1 MQSIW
6 SRQPPS
12 KKSNHRKLSYETM
25 EARRLLA
32 ALVVNTARDVVDPDD
47 GLISLREAFLS
58 ANATD
63 GADSI
68 NFNIPGSGPHT
79 IAPTSP
85 LPILTGGSVVVDATS
100 QPGYTG
106 LPLIEISG
114 QNMTDNSPL
123 LMLSS
128 SGNSI
133 LGLAVN
139 RGLGDGIV
147 LYPNANENLIAEN
160 LIGIDVGG
168 NTAVGNALQGIFVQ
182 SNGNRIVNNV
192 ISGNHANGVWIYG
205 TNGSTGQNN
214 VLSGNKI
221 GTNKSG
227 NMAVPNVGNGVRVAE
242 GARGNLVGGNLD
254 GTGQVIVT
262 GPGNVISGNGYAGVW
277 IEGESTTGNLLL
289 NNLIGINA
297 AGTNPLGNANTGVV
311 IISGANNVVGLNRPD
326 GLPSNIISGNATDG
340 LSIVGGNSTK
350 TRVENN
356 YFGTDA
362 NGTYDIG
369 NGSNGIYLDTSENR
383 FVSNLIS
390 GNDYVGVYLNGL
402 GGVGGRANVF
412 NSNRI
417 GTNKAGTSSIG
428 NRYEGIL
435 LVNGAQG
442 NFLGGEAD
450 SDGKPIVT
458 APGNLIS
465 GNGGHGIGLVFT
477 TTKNNFIINN
487 KVGTNLDGL
496 SAIPNARW
504 GVSIVDAPNNWV
516 GLARPDGLPSNVI
529 SGNAEGGITIIASG
543 ATGNIV
549 ENNYV
554 GTDVSGLNPLRN
566 GSHGIYSGSATGWD
580 TGTYSASGNAA
591 GTFIQH
597 NVISGNGF
605 YGVWIAKG
613 FNNSLT
619 GNVIGL
625 GSDKSKPLG
634 NLSLGVVLDGPNNT
648 VGGPLEVD
656 RNIIS
661 GNFDSGVWS
670 LSHGN
675 LIQGNT
681 IGSDFTGTLDRGN
694 RYQGI
699 VLSGHSDRVDSNLI
713 SGNDTSGVWISHD
726 RGAGYNN
733 SLTNNLIGT
742 DESGILDLGNALHG
756 VILTA
761 GTYSNWIGAT
771 LDGTISGN
779 VIAGND
785 WAGIDIESSNDN
797 VILGNTIG
805 LGSDGITALV
815 HPAVGIYVVGSRN
828 RIGSGKLE
836 QRL

>member
-1 MQSIW
+1 
-6 SRQPPS
+6 
-12 KKSNHRKLSYETM
+12 M

-68 NFNIPGSGPHT
+68 NFNIPGSGPHA

-326 GLPSNIISGNATDG
+326 GLPSNIISGNLTDG
-340 LSIVGGNSTK
+340 LSIV
-350 TRVENN
+350 VE
-356 YFGTDA
+356 
-362 NGTYDIG
+362 IPP
-369 NGSNGIYLDTSENR
+369 R
-383 FVSNLIS
+383 
-390 GNDYVGVYLNGL
+390 
-402 GGVGGRANVF
+402 
-412 NSNRI
+412 
-417 GTNKAGTSSIG
+417 
-428 NRYEGIL
+428 
-435 LVNGAQG
+435 
-442 NFLGGEAD
+442 LGGEQLLRY
-450 SDGKPIVT
+450 GCE
-458 APGNLIS
+458 
-465 GNGGHGIGLVFT
+465 
-477 TTKNNFIINN
+477 
-487 KVGTNLDGL
+487 
-496 SAIPNARW
+496 W
-504 GVSIVDAPNNWV
+504 
-516 GLARPDGLPSNVI
+516 NV
-529 SGNAEGGITIIASG
+529 
-543 ATGNIV
+543 
-549 ENNYV
+549 
-554 GTDVSGLNPLRN
+554 
-566 GSHGIYSGSATGWD
+566 
-580 TGTYSASGNAA
+580 
-591 GTFIQH
+591 
-597 NVISGNGF
+597 
-605 YGVWIAKG
+605 
-613 FNNSLT
+613 
-619 GNVIGL
+619 
-625 GSDKSKPLG
+625 
-634 NLSLGVVLDGPNNT
+634 
-648 VGGPLEVD
+648 
-656 RNIIS
+656 
-661 GNFDSGVWS
+661 
-670 LSHGN
+670 
-675 LIQGNT
+675 
-681 IGSDFTGTLDRGN
+681 
-694 RYQGI
+694 RY
-699 VLSGHSDRVDSNLI
+699 
-713 SGNDTSGVWISHD
+713 W
-726 RGAGYNN
+726 
-733 SLTNNLIGT
+733 
-742 DESGILDLGNALHG
+742 
-756 VILTA
+756 
-761 GTYSNWIGAT
+761 
-771 LDGTISGN
+771 
-779 VIAGND
+779 
-785 WAGIDIESSNDN
+785 
-797 VILGNTIG
+797 
-805 LGSDGITALV
+805 
-815 HPAVGIYVVGSRN
+815 
-828 RIGSGKLE
+828 
-836 QRL
+836 